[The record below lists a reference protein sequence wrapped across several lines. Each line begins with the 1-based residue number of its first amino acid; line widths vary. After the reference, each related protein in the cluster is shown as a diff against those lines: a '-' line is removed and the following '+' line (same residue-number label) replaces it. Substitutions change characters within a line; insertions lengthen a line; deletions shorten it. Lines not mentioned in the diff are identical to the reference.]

1 MAQLENGTV
10 LRRES
15 MNLDEVCDS
24 ITNSVLFQAAAAGL
38 TVTGEHDDFS
48 GIYVRNSALH
58 LKKILMNLFT
68 NCVKYNKPDGSIH
81 MQMHML
87 ERTGEKITCQFIIED
102 TGLGMSEDFIKNHLF
117 KPFEQADE
125 SSRSSYMGT
134 GLGMSIVQQLVE
146 QMSGTIFGG
155 EQTRRRQPVL
165 PSYCHLNSTVTRP
178 QQQLRR
184 RHNQILPAGCSL
196 PRITRLN
203 MEIAIFL
210 LHDSGMQTVP
220 VQNGEQALAASL
232 QPGSF
237 DAILMDDDARDG
249 RSGGLTGRTRK
260 PFRII
265 AMTANVFK
273 EDREKCL
280 AAGMNHLSPL
290 NADDETNHLRA
301 AAKRK

>member
-1 MAQLENGTV
+1 MSHDIRTPINGIIGMLTIIRKNKDDHARVRDCLHKIELSSQLLLSLVNDVLDMAQLENGTVV

-24 ITNSVLFQAAAAGL
+24 ITNSVLFQAEAAGL

-48 GIYVRNSALH
+48 GIYVRSSALH

-134 GLGMSIVQQLVE
+134 GLGMSIGLW
-146 QMSGTIFGG
+146 M
-155 EQTRRRQPVL
+155 L
-165 PSYCHLNSTVTRP
+165 
-178 QQQLRR
+178 
-184 RHNQILPAGCSL
+184 SL
-196 PRITRLN
+196 
-203 MEIAIFL
+203 FL
-210 LHDSGMQTVP
+210 MPCFS
-220 VQNGEQALAASL
+220 A
-232 QPGSF
+232 
-237 DAILMDDDARDG
+237 
-249 RSGGLTGRTRK
+249 
-260 PFRII
+260 
-265 AMTANVFK
+265 
-273 EDREKCL
+273 
-280 AAGMNHLSPL
+280 
-290 NADDETNHLRA
+290 
-301 AAKRK
+301 